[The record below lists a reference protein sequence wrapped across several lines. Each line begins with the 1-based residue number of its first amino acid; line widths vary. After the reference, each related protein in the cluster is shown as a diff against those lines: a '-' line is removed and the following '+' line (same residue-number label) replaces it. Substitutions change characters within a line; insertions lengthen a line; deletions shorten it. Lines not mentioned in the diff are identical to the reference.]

1 MTILHRCGLKPDHAG
16 RWDAPTARLA
26 DNAQGGQRG
35 AHCGWHDANVKGV
48 AVPDGAGIESLS
60 TGRLL
65 FASLGTFTS
74 ASPSSTT
81 SPSTA
86 QMQNNRA
93 RDFSGIS
100 SATVTV
106 TTTVSPI
113 FTGAR
118 KFKVC
123 EM

>member
-1 MTILHRCGLKPDHAG
+1 MLRQAG
-16 RWDAPTARLA
+16 PVQSR
-26 DNAQGGQRG
+26 
-35 AHCGWHDANVKGV
+35 
-48 AVPDGAGIESLS
+48 S

-65 FASLGTFTS
+65 FAALGTFTS

-81 SPSTA
+81 SPPTA
-86 QMQNNRA
+86 HTQLYLA

-106 TTTVSPI
+106 TITVSPI
-113 FTGAR
+113 LTGAR